1 MKNHEHPLIQK
12 KIFILCFIAYTLA
25 YVGRVNLSIALP
37 IMEQSGQF
45 NVSLLGIIGT
55 AFFWVYA
62 VGQLINGRLGD
73 KIRLDLFIFTG
84 LFVSSICNI
93 LFGFTTITSLLIIL
107 WAINGLF
114 QSMLWGPIMRIIS
127 RVYPEEKRKNAGLGM
142 FAACILGYLL
152 VYLGLT
158 QVLDNSYQYAFIIP
172 GILLFVFSF
181 IWLISNKKM
190 NVVKHIEKSPTS
202 YKKLLGEK
210 VVILLV
216 IFCIPLGFLR
226 EGVLLFT
233 PLYLVKTFDIP
244 LQVIMSQAILIPL
257 FNFGGVLIA
266 RYLSQKIT
274 NIHRVIAIMFV
285 MGLLSLVSIFIFA
298 KVNLTLAILLIS
310 ICSASFY
317 GTTSLITSTIPI
329 RHKHTSTLAGL
340 LDFFIYFGAG
350 LSGFAIILIS

>member
-1 MKNHEHPLIQK
+1 MKNQEHPLVQK
-12 KIFILCFIAYTLA
+12 KIFILCFVAYTLA

-37 IMEQSGQF
+37 VMEQSGQF
-45 NVSLLGIIGT
+45 NTSLLGIIGT

-62 VGQLINGRLGD
+62 IGQLINGRLGD

-84 LFVSSICNI
+84 LFVSSISNI

-114 QSMLWGPIMRIIS
+114 QSMLWGPMMRIIS
-127 RVYPEEKRKNAGLGM
+127 RIYPEEKKKNAGLAM

-158 QVLDNSYQYAFIIP
+158 KVMVNGYQFAFIIP
-172 GILLFVFSF
+172 GILLLVFSF
-181 IWLISNKKM
+181 VWLFSNRKI

-202 YKKLLGEK
+202 YGKLLGEK
-210 VVILLV
+210 IVILLI

-233 PLYLVKTFDIP
+233 PLYLVKTFDVP
-244 LQVIMSQAILIPL
+244 FQVIMRQAILIPL
-257 FNFGGVLIA
+257 FNFGGVIIA
-266 RYLSQKIT
+266 RFLSQKIS
-274 NIHRVIAIMFV
+274 NIYRVITIMFV
-285 MGLLSLVSIFIFA
+285 MGLISLISIFMFA
-298 KVNLTLAILLIS
+298 KVNLTLAVLLIS

-350 LSGFAIILIS
+350 LSGFAILLIS